1 MQLPF
6 RITVC
11 GIDELAEHCAA
22 RVSHI
27 LSILDPEWPEPE
39 VFGTFG
45 EHEKLELRFHDV
57 IEEGPGMVVP
67 TAIHIEQLL
76 AFGRGLGREPAT
88 DAHLLVHCHAGVSCS
103 SASMALL
110 IAQAMPDCSGDAIFA
125 DILRIRP
132 QIWPNLRIIEMG
144 DHALSRDGDLIAAA
158 QSVYRLQIS
167 QKPHLAE
174 EFRSGGRA
182 REVDAALAENPA
194 GGSAMTAGASG
205 EGGTAGV

>member
-11 GIDELAEHCAA
+11 GLDELAVHCQA
-22 RVSHI
+22 RVSHV
-27 LSILDPEWPEPE
+27 LSILDPEWPVPE
-39 VFGTFG
+39 AFGTFG

-57 IEEGPGMVVP
+57 IEEGPGVVVP

-88 DAHLLVHCHAGVSCS
+88 DAHLLVHCHAGVSRS

-110 IAQAMPDCSGDAIFA
+110 IAQAMPDRSGDAIFA

-132 QIWPNLRIIEMG
+132 QIWPNLRIVEIG
-144 DHALSRDGDLIAAA
+144 DRALRRNGNLIAAA

-174 EFRSGGRA
+174 QFRSGGRA
-182 REVDAALAENPA
+182 REVDAALAEAAAIAP
-194 GGSAMTAGASG
+194 GSTP
-205 EGGTAGV
+205 